1 MMSMSQARSVTA
13 NPVPNERRLMERVV
27 ARENMT
33 AAYWRVVNNKG
44 SAGVD
49 GMTVDELRDYLQQ
62 YWETIKCSLLNGTYR
77 PNSVRAVFI
86 EKPGGG
92 MRQLGIPTV
101 VDRLIQQALH
111 QELSPIFDP
120 LFSEHS
126 YGFRAG
132 KSAHAAVLQARDY
145 QCEGKRWVVDMD
157 LAKFFDEVNHDI
169 LISKIRQ
176 HVKDKRILKL
186 IRRYLKAGIMI
197 DGISS
202 IRIKGTPQ
210 GSPLSPLLSNIMLDE
225 LDKELERRGHRFCR
239 YADDGNVYVSSQRA
253 GERVLAS
260 LTRFLE
266 QKLRLKVN
274 HNKSAVARPWKRIF
288 LGYSFSWHKQPKIRI
303 PKETT
308 QRFRSKAKQLFRRGR
323 GSNLARFIEEQL
335 KPFIIGW
342 INYFKL
348 SEFKGFAEELD
359 GWIRRRLRLI
369 IWRQWQRPSTR
380 LKRLMKAGLSE
391 ERASKSAYNGRKP
404 WWNSGASHMNAA
416 FPKRYFDKLKLVSA
430 LDQLQFI
437 RNY

>member
-1 MMSMSQARSVTA
+1 MSMSQARSVTA
-13 NPVPNERRLMERVV
+13 NPVPNERRLMGRVV

-86 EKPGGG
+86 EKLGGG

-335 KPFIIGW
+335 NPFIIGW

>member
-1 MMSMSQARSVTA
+1 MSMSQARSVTA

-335 KPFIIGW
+335 NPFIIGW

>member
-1 MMSMSQARSVTA
+1 MSMSQARSVTA

-86 EKPGGG
+86 EKLGGG

-335 KPFIIGW
+335 NPFIIGW

-369 IWRQWQRPSTR
+369 IWRQWKRPSTR

>member
-335 KPFIIGW
+335 NPFIIGW

-369 IWRQWQRPSTR
+369 IWRQWKRPSTR

>member
-1 MMSMSQARSVTA
+1 MSMSQARSVTA

-86 EKPGGG
+86 EKLGGG

-335 KPFIIGW
+335 NPFIIGW

-369 IWRQWQRPSTR
+369 IWRQWKRPSSR

>member
-1 MMSMSQARSVTA
+1 MSMSQARSVTA
-13 NPVPNERRLMERVV
+13 NPVPNERRLMGRVV

-335 KPFIIGW
+335 NPFIIGW

>member
-13 NPVPNERRLMERVV
+13 NPVPDERRLMERVV

-335 KPFIIGW
+335 NPFIIGW

-369 IWRQWQRPSTR
+369 IWRQWKRPSTR

>member
-1 MMSMSQARSVTA
+1 MSMSQARSVTA

-86 EKPGGG
+86 EKLGGG

-335 KPFIIGW
+335 NPFIIGW

-391 ERASKSAYNGRKP
+391 ERASKSAYNGRKH

>member
-1 MMSMSQARSVTA
+1 MSMSQARSVTA

-86 EKPGGG
+86 EKLGGG

-308 QRFRSKAKQLFRRGR
+308 PRFRPKAKQLFRRGR

-335 KPFIIGW
+335 NPFIIGW

-369 IWRQWQRPSTR
+369 IWRQWKRPSTR

>member
-1 MMSMSQARSVTA
+1 MSMSQARSVTA

-86 EKPGGG
+86 EKLGGG

>member
-239 YADDGNVYVSSQRA
+239 YADDCNVYVSSQRA

-335 KPFIIGW
+335 NPFIIGW

-369 IWRQWQRPSTR
+369 IWRQWKRPSTR

>member
-1 MMSMSQARSVTA
+1 MMSMSQATSVTA
-13 NPVPNERRLMERVV
+13 NPVPDERRLMERVV

-49 GMTVDELRDYLQQ
+49 GMTVDELRDYLHQH
-62 YWETIKCSLLNGTYR
+62 WETIKCSLLNGTYR
-77 PNSVRAVFI
+77 PHSVRAVFI

-92 MRQLGIPTV
+92 MRRLGIPTV
-101 VDRLIQQALH
+101 VDRLIQQSLH

-120 LFSEHS
+120 LFSDHS

-176 HVKDKRILKL
+176 YVKDKRILKL
-186 IRRYLKAGIMI
+186 IRRYLEAGIMI

-202 IRIKGTPQ
+202 VRTKGTPQ

-239 YADDGNVYVSSQRA
+239 YADDCNVYVSSQRA

-303 PKETT
+303 PKETM
-308 QRFRSKAKQLFRRGR
+308 QRFKSKAKQLYRRGR

-335 KPFIIGW
+335 NPLIIGW

-369 IWRQWQRPSTR
+369 IWRQWKRPSTR

-416 FPKRYFDKLKLVSA
+416 FPKRYFDKLELVSA
-430 LDQLQFI
+430 LDQLKFI
-437 RNY
+437 GNH

>member
-1 MMSMSQARSVTA
+1 MSMSQARSVTA
-13 NPVPNERRLMERVV
+13 NPVPNERRLMGRVV

-86 EKPGGG
+86 EKLGGG

-335 KPFIIGW
+335 NPFIIGW

-369 IWRQWQRPSTR
+369 IWRQWKRPSTR

>member
-288 LGYSFSWHKQPKIRI
+288 LGYSFSWHRQPKIRI

-335 KPFIIGW
+335 NPFIIGW

-369 IWRQWQRPSTR
+369 IWRQWKRPSTR

-416 FPKRYFDKLKLVSA
+416 FPKRYFDKLELVSA
-430 LDQLQFI
+430 LDQLKFI
-437 RNY
+437 GNH

>member
-86 EKPGGG
+86 EKLGGG

-335 KPFIIGW
+335 NPFIIGW

-369 IWRQWQRPSTR
+369 IWRQWKRPSTR

>member
-1 MMSMSQARSVTA
+1 MSMSQARSVTA

-86 EKPGGG
+86 EKLGGG

-335 KPFIIGW
+335 NPFIIGW

>member
-1 MMSMSQARSVTA
+1 MSMSQARSVTA

-86 EKPGGG
+86 EKLGGG

-239 YADDGNVYVSSQRA
+239 YADDCNVYVSSQRA

-369 IWRQWQRPSTR
+369 IWRQWKRPSTR